1 MLEEYKVHEKERS
14 LLGIPA
20 LPLNGKQVADLI
32 ELIKKPLAE
41 EAFLLDLFSNR
52 IPAGVDQ
59 AAYIKAAFL
68 ADITKSRVK
77 TPLIDK
83 PLATKLLGTMLGG
96 YNIEPL
102 VSLLEDEEVGD
113 IAVKGLSNTLLIFD
127 TFYDIFELSKKNKRA
142 KQVVTSWAEAD

>member
-1 MLEEYKVHEKERS
+1 MLEEYKVHVKERS

-20 LPLNGKQVADLI
+20 LPLNAKQVADLI
-32 ELIKKPLAE
+32 ELIKKPFAEE

-113 IAVKGLSNTLLIFD
+113 IAVKG
-127 TFYDIFELSKKNKRA
+127 
-142 KQVVTSWAEAD
+142 